1 MSSRMLAMTAD
12 EKDGK
17 KRKRGKKKKKD
28 VKKKKHD
35 YSNPEEM
42 SDSDDEDKGKDEH
55 EVRFTANGLMYVDKE
70 GNVVGKV
77 GEEKDQ
83 VESESDGDH

>member
-1 MSSRMLAMTAD
+1 MKS
-12 EKDGK
+12 
-17 KRKRGKKKKKD
+17 
-28 VKKKKHD
+28 D
-35 YSNPEEM
+35 YSNPEDEEM

-55 EVRFTANGLMYVDKE
+55 EVRFTADGLMYVDK
-70 GNVVGKV
+70 VVGKV